1 MSADKSSWVVDV
13 TEENFEREV
22 IERSKSVP
30 VVVDFWAEWCGPC
43 RALGPVLERLV
54 EERAG
59 QVVLAKINVDECQE
73 LAGAFRIE
81 SIPAVKAVRDG
92 KVVLEFVGALP
103 EPALREFLDR
113 LSPSESAR
121 QIQQARDLEATDPTQ
136 AETLYRQA
144 LQEERPSDTAR
155 VGLARLLMARG
166 EEAEAADLL
175 RRVPP
180 GSEES
185 SEVDRLNAILFLKER
200 ARDCGDEAAL
210 RKRLAAEPDNAE
222 VRYQLGCVLAAAGQ
236 YPAALD
242 MLLSAAERDKK
253 LGNAKVREVMV
264 KVFTV
269 IGLRSELSEEYRD
282 KLRMV
287 LY

>member
-1 MSADKSSWVVDV
+1 
-13 TEENFEREV
+13 
-22 IERSKSVP
+22 
-30 VVVDFWAEWCGPC
+30 
-43 RALGPVLERLV
+43 LV

-59 QVVLAKINVDECQE
+59 QVILAKINVDESQN
-73 LAGAFRIE
+73 LASVFSIE
-81 SIPAVKAVRDG
+81 SIPAVKAIRDG
-92 KVVLEFVGALP
+92 KIVLEFVGLLP

-113 LSPSESAR
+113 LSPSESER
-121 QIQQARDLEATDPTQ
+121 RIQQARELETTDPTQ
-136 AETLYRQA
+136 AEALYRQA
-144 LQEERPSDTAR
+144 LQEERPADTAR
-155 VGLARLLMARG
+155 VGLARLLIARG

-180 GSEES
+180 GGEES

-200 ARDCGDEAAL
+200 APDCGDEAAL

-222 VRYQLGCVLAAAGQ
+222 VYYQLGCVLAAAGH
-236 YPAALD
+236 YPEALK

-269 IGLRSELSEEYRD
+269 IGQRSELSEEYRD
-282 KLRMV
+282 RLRMV